1 MGGMMR
7 MHGTTVLGLVRN
19 GRAAI
24 AADGQLTAGEIVVKT
39 GAKKIR
45 VLGGGKVLA
54 GFAGGGSDAL
64 NLFERFET
72 ALESHRGNLTRAAIE
87 VARQWRSDRML
98 RRLEA
103 QLVVFDTQHAMS
115 LSGTGDL
122 YEPDDGILA
131 TGSGG
136 GYALAAARVLL
147 RHTDLPVER
156 IAEEAIRAAAEI
168 CIYTGGTILVE
179 SLPKEE

>member
-1 MGGMMR
+1 MKDI
-7 MHGTTVLGLVRN
+7 HGTTVIGMVRN

-24 AADGQLTAGEIVVKT
+24 AADGQLTAGNIIVKS
-39 GAKKIR
+39 GARKIR

-64 NLFERFET
+64 NLFERFEN
-72 ALESHRGNLTRAAIE
+72 ALDSHRGNLTRAAIE

-103 QLVVFDTQHAMS
+103 QLIVFDTQHAMS

-122 YEPDDGILA
+122 FEPDDGILA

-136 GYALAAARVLL
+136 GYALAAARALVQ
-147 RHTDLPVER
+147 HTDMPVEKIAEASIR
-156 IAEEAIRAAAEI
+156 IASEI
-168 CIYTGGTILVE
+168 CIYTGGTISVE
-179 SLPKEE
+179 TLPRDA